1 MSNPTDNAPVAHSAG
16 AAEESRPSLSALLL
30 DPSFWADWASV
41 VGLVGLVIVFGIAQ
55 PVFLS
60 VANLQALLLAAA
72 ILVVLSIGQT
82 FVVATSGIDLSLAA
96 AVMLGA
102 IILGLVNAA
111 GYGIFIAC
119 VLAVLATSAIGFL
132 NGLIITAGKIPDFVV
147 TLGTLSGITGLGL
160 ILSGGEPT
168 MVGSTFLLKL
178 ASGSFGP
185 FGYPVWVAIAAVIVA
200 HIALYHTRFG
210 VHLLATGG
218 QSESASALGI
228 RTNRVKLA
236 AYTISGFCAGIAAIL
251 LVARIGSAEPQI
263 NTSLLLNSVAAVVL
277 GGVSLFGGRASILG
291 PAIGALMLTALVNGL
306 TLLSV
311 SAFYQPL
318 AVGVIVVLAALIM
331 RYQK

>member
-60 VANLQALLLAAA
+60 VANLQALFLAAA

-218 QSESASALGI
+218 QAESAAALGI
-228 RTNRVKLA
+228 RTDLPFKEAKGQLVEMFEREYIEDLMRRHKMNLSAAAREAQIDRKHLRELIRKYGLDPRHKLD
-236 AYTISGFCAGIAAIL
+236 GD
-251 LVARIGSAEPQI
+251 
-263 NTSLLLNSVAAVVL
+263 AVPDD
-277 GGVSLFGGRASILG
+277 S
-291 PAIGALMLTALVNGL
+291 TED
-306 TLLSV
+306 
-311 SAFYQPL
+311 
-318 AVGVIVVLAALIM
+318 
-331 RYQK
+331 

>member
-1 MSNPTDNAPVAHSAG
+1 MSTPADNAPAAHSAG
-16 AAEESRPSLSALLL
+16 AEESRPSLAALLL

-82 FVVATSGIDLSLAA
+82 FVIATSGIDLSLAA

-111 GYGIFIAC
+111 DYGIFIAC
-119 VLAVLATSAIGFL
+119 MLAVLATSAVGFL
-132 NGLIITAGKIPDFVV
+132 NGLIITVGKIPDFVV

-168 MVGSTFLLKL
+168 MVGSTFLLRL

-218 QSESASALGI
+218 QAESAGALGI
-228 RTNRVKLA
+228 RTNRVKIA
-236 AYTISGFCAGIAAIL
+236 AYTISGLCAGIAAIL

-306 TLLSV
+306 TLLNV

-318 AVGVIVVLAALIM
+318 AVGAIVVLAALIM

>member
-1 MSNPTDNAPVAHSAG
+1 MSTPADNAPAAHSAG
-16 AAEESRPSLSALLL
+16 AEESRPSLAALLL

-82 FVVATSGIDLSLAA
+82 FVIATSGIDLSLAA

-119 VLAVLATSAIGFL
+119 VLAVLATSAVGFL

-168 MVGSTFLLKL
+168 MVGSTFLLRL
-178 ASGSFGP
+178 ASGSLGP

-218 QSESASALGI
+218 QTESAGALGI
-228 RTNRVKLA
+228 RTDRVKIA
-236 AYTISGFCAGIAAIL
+236 AYTISGLCAGIAAIL

-306 TLLSV
+306 TLLNV

-318 AVGVIVVLAALIM
+318 AVGAIVVLAALIM

>member
-1 MSNPTDNAPVAHSAG
+1 MNNPADNAPVQKAG
-16 AAEESRPSLSALLL
+16 ATEESRTSLTALLTDL
-30 DPSFWADWASV
+30 SFWADWASV

-55 PVFLS
+55 PIFLS

-72 ILVVLSIGQT
+72 ILVVLATGQT

-102 IILGLVNAA
+102 IVLGLVHAA
-111 GYGIFIAC
+111 GWGIFLAC
-119 VLAVLATSAIGFL
+119 VLAVAATSAVGLL
-132 NGLIITAGKIPDFVV
+132 NGVLITVGKIPDFVV
-147 TLGTLSGITGLGL
+147 TLGTLSAITGLGL

-168 MVGSTFLLKL
+168 MVGSPFLLKL
-178 ASGSFGP
+178 TSGSFGP
-185 FGYPVWVAIAAVIVA
+185 FGYPVWVAAGVVLAAHVA
-200 HIALYHTRFG
+200 LFHTRFG

-218 QSESASALGI
+218 QAESAHSLGI
-228 RTNRVKLA
+228 RTNRIKIA
-236 AYTISGFCAGIAAIL
+236 AYTISGFCAGIASLL
-251 LVARIGSAEPQI
+251 LVARIGSAEPLI

-318 AVGVIVVLAALIM
+318 AVGAIVVLAALIM
-331 RYQK
+331 RYQR

>member
-1 MSNPTDNAPVAHSAG
+1 MSTPSDNAPAAHSAG
-16 AAEESRPSLSALLL
+16 AEESRPSLAALLL

-60 VANLQALLLAAA
+60 IANLQALLLAAA

-82 FVVATSGIDLSLAA
+82 FVVATSGIDLSMAA
-96 AVMLGA
+96 SVMLGA
-102 IILGLVNAA
+102 VILGLVNAA
-111 GYGIFIAC
+111 GWGILLAC
-119 VLAVLATSAIGFL
+119 VAAFLATSAVGLL
-132 NGLIITAGKIPDFVV
+132 NGVIITAGKIPDFVV
-147 TLGTLSGITGLGL
+147 TLGTLSAITGLGL

-185 FGYPVWVAIAAVIVA
+185 FGYPVWVAISAVIVA

-218 QSESASALGI
+218 QAESAGALGI
-228 RTNRVKLA
+228 RTNRVKIA

-251 LVARIGSAEPQI
+251 LVARIGSAEPLI

-318 AVGVIVVLAALIM
+318 AVGAIVVLAALIM

>member
-1 MSNPTDNAPVAHSAG
+1 MSSPEQNASARVTAG
-16 AAEESRPSLSALLL
+16 AAEESRSSLAALLL

-111 GYGIFIAC
+111 GYGIFLAC
-119 VLAVLATSAIGFL
+119 LLAVLATSAVGFL
-132 NGLIITAGKIPDFVV
+132 NGVLITAGKIPDFVV

-168 MVGSTFLLKL
+168 MPGLT
-178 ASGSFGP
+178 
-185 FGYPVWVAIAAVIVA
+185 
-200 HIALYHTRFG
+200 T
-210 VHLLATGG
+210 
-218 QSESASALGI
+218 SAS
-228 RTNRVKLA
+228 
-236 AYTISGFCAGIAAIL
+236 SG
-251 LVARIGSAEPQI
+251 
-263 NTSLLLNSVAAVVL
+263 
-277 GGVSLFGGRASILG
+277 
-291 PAIGALMLTALVNGL
+291 
-306 TLLSV
+306 
-311 SAFYQPL
+311 
-318 AVGVIVVLAALIM
+318 
-331 RYQK
+331 

>member
-1 MSNPTDNAPVAHSAG
+1 MSTPADNAPAAHSAG
-16 AAEESRPSLSALLL
+16 AEESRPSLAALLL

-72 ILVVLSIGQT
+72 ILVVLSIGQI
-82 FVVATSGIDLSLAA
+82 FVIATSGIDLSLAA

-111 GYGIFIAC
+111 DYGIFIAC
-119 VLAVLATSAIGFL
+119 MLAVLATSAVGFL

-168 MVGSTFLLKL
+168 MVGSTFLLRL

-218 QSESASALGI
+218 QAESAGALGI
-228 RTNRVKLA
+228 RTNRVKIA
-236 AYTISGFCAGIAAIL
+236 AYTISGLCAGIAAIL

-306 TLLSV
+306 TLLNV

-318 AVGVIVVLAALIM
+318 AVGAIVVLAALIM

>member
-1 MSNPTDNAPVAHSAG
+1 MSNSTDNAPVAHSAG
-16 AAEESRPSLSALLL
+16 AAEESRTSLSALLL

-60 VANLQALLLAAA
+60 IANLQALLLAAA

-102 IILGLVNAA
+102 IVLGLANAA

-132 NGLIITAGKIPDFVV
+132 NGLIITVGKIPDFVV
-147 TLGTLSGITGLGL
+147 TLGTLSAITGLGL
-160 ILSGGEPT
+160 IMSGGEPT
-168 MVGSTFLLKL
+168 MVGSTFLLRL

-185 FGYPVWVAIAAVIVA
+185 FGYPVWVAIAAVIAA
-200 HIALYHTRFG
+200 HITLYHTRFG

-218 QSESASALGI
+218 QVESAGALGI
-228 RTNRVKLA
+228 RTNRVKIA
-236 AYTISGFCAGIAAIL
+236 AYTISGSCAGIAAIL

-306 TLLSV
+306 TLLNV

-318 AVGVIVVLAALIM
+318 AVGAIVVLAALIM

>member
-1 MSNPTDNAPVAHSAG
+1 MSTPADNAPAAHSAG
-16 AAEESRPSLSALLL
+16 AEESRPSLAALLL

-82 FVVATSGIDLSLAA
+82 FVIATSGIDLSLAA

-102 IILGLVNAA
+102 IILGLVSAA
-111 GYGIFIAC
+111 GYGIVVAC
-119 VLAVLATSAIGFL
+119 VLAVLATSAVGFL

-168 MVGSTFLLKL
+168 MVGSTFLLRL

-200 HIALYHTRFG
+200 HTALYHTRFG

-218 QSESASALGI
+218 QAESAGALGI
-228 RTNRVKLA
+228 RTNRVKIA
-236 AYTISGFCAGIAAIL
+236 AYTISGLCAGIAAIL

-306 TLLSV
+306 TLLNV

-318 AVGVIVVLAALIM
+318 AVGAIVVLAALIM

>member
-1 MSNPTDNAPVAHSAG
+1 VSNSADNAPASRAG
-16 AAEESRPSLSALLL
+16 AIEESRPSLAALLTDL
-30 DPSFWADWASV
+30 SFWADWASV

-55 PVFLS
+55 PIFLS
-60 VANLQALLLAAA
+60 IANLQALLLAAA
-72 ILVVLSIGQT
+72 ILVVLATGQT

-102 IILGLVNAA
+102 IVLGLVHAA
-111 GYGIFIAC
+111 GWGILLAC
-119 VLAVLATSAIGFL
+119 VLAVAATSAIGFI
-132 NGLIITAGKIPDFVV
+132 NGVLITAGKIPDFVV
-147 TLGTLSGITGLGL
+147 TLGTLSAVTGLGL

-168 MVGSTFLLKL
+168 MVGSPFLLKL

-185 FGYPVWVAIAAVIVA
+185 FGYPVWVAAAVVLVA
-200 HIALYHTRFG
+200 HIALFHTRFG

-218 QSESASALGI
+218 QAESAHSLGI
-228 RTNRVKLA
+228 WTNRIKIA
-236 AYTISGFCAGIAAIL
+236 AYTISGFCAGVAALL
-251 LVARIGSAEPQI
+251 LVARIGSAEPLI

-311 SAFYQPL
+311 SHFYQPL
-318 AVGVIVVLAALIM
+318 AVGAIVVLAALIM
-331 RYQK
+331 RYQR

>member
-1 MSNPTDNAPVAHSAG
+1 MSTPSDNAPAAHSAG
-16 AAEESRPSLSALLL
+16 AEESRPSLAALLL

-82 FVVATSGIDLSLAA
+82 FVVATSGIDLSMAA
-96 AVMLGA
+96 SVMLGA
-102 IILGLVNAA
+102 VILGLVNAA
-111 GYGIFIAC
+111 GWGILLAC
-119 VLAVLATSAIGFL
+119 VAAVLATSAVGFL
-132 NGLIITAGKIPDFVV
+132 NGVIITAGKIPDFVV
-147 TLGTLSGITGLGL
+147 TLGTLSAITGLGL

-185 FGYPVWVAIAAVIVA
+185 FGYPVWVAISAVIVA

-218 QSESASALGI
+218 QAESAGALGI
-228 RTNRVKLA
+228 RTDRVKIA
-236 AYTISGFCAGIAAIL
+236 AYTISGLCAGIAAIL
-251 LVARIGSAEPQI
+251 LVARIGSAEPLI

-318 AVGVIVVLAALIM
+318 AVGAIVVLAALIM

>member
-1 MSNPTDNAPVAHSAG
+1 MTNSTDNAPAAHSAG
-16 AAEESRPSLSALLL
+16 AMEESRPSLSALLL

-41 VGLVGLVIVFGIAQ
+41 VGLVGLVIIFGIAQ

-60 VANLQALLLAAA
+60 VANLQALLLASA

-82 FVVATSGIDLSLAA
+82 FVVATSGIDLSMAA

-111 GYGIFIAC
+111 GYGIFLAC
-119 VLAVLATSAIGFL
+119 VLALLATGAIGFL
-132 NGLIITAGKIPDFVV
+132 NGFIITVGKIPDFVV
-147 TLGTLSGITGLGL
+147 TLGTLSAVTGLGL

-200 HIALYHTRFG
+200 HVVLYHTRFG

-218 QSESASALGI
+218 QAESAGALGI
-228 RTNRVKLA
+228 RTGRVKIA
-236 AYTISGFCAGIAAIL
+236 AYTISGLCAGIAAIL
-251 LVARIGSAEPQI
+251 LVARIGSAEPLI

-318 AVGVIVVLAALIM
+318 AVGAIVVLAALIM

>member
-1 MSNPTDNAPVAHSAG
+1 MSTPADNAPAAHSAG
-16 AAEESRPSLSALLL
+16 AEESRPSLAALLL

-82 FVVATSGIDLSLAA
+82 FVIATSGIDLSLAA

-111 GYGIFIAC
+111 GYGIFVAC
-119 VLAVLATSAIGFL
+119 GLAVLATSAVGFL

-168 MVGSTFLLKL
+168 MVGSTFLLRL
-178 ASGSFGP
+178 ASGSLGP

-218 QSESASALGI
+218 QTESAGALGI
-228 RTNRVKLA
+228 RTNRVKIA

-306 TLLSV
+306 TLLNV
-311 SAFYQPL
+311 SACYQPL
-318 AVGVIVVLAALIM
+318 AVGAIVVLAALIM

>member
-1 MSNPTDNAPVAHSAG
+1 VSNSTDNAPAAHSAG

-41 VGLVGLVIVFGIAQ
+41 VGLVGLVIIFGIAQ

-132 NGLIITAGKIPDFVV
+132 NGFIITVGRIPDFVV

-185 FGYPVWVAIAAVIVA
+185 FGYPVWVAIAAAAVA

-218 QSESASALGI
+218 QAESANALGI
-228 RTNRVKLA
+228 RTNRVKIA
-236 AYTISGFCAGIAAIL
+236 AYTISGLCAGIAAIL
-251 LVARIGSAEPQI
+251 LVARIGSAEPLI

-318 AVGVIVVLAALIM
+318 AVGAIVVLAALIM

>member
-1 MSNPTDNAPVAHSAG
+1 MSTPADNAPAAHSAG
-16 AAEESRPSLSALLL
+16 AEESRPSLAALLL

-82 FVVATSGIDLSLAA
+82 FVIATSGIDLSLAA

-111 GYGIFIAC
+111 GYGIVIAC
-119 VLAVLATSAIGFL
+119 VLAVLATSAVGFL

-168 MVGSTFLLKL
+168 MVGSTFLLRL

-218 QSESASALGI
+218 QTESAGALGI
-228 RTNRVKLA
+228 RTDRVKIA
-236 AYTISGFCAGIAAIL
+236 AYTISGLCAGIAAIL

-306 TLLSV
+306 TLLNV

-318 AVGVIVVLAALIM
+318 AVGAIVVLAALIM